1 MNNNYSYPMF
11 ESWNRDEVLTMMNL
25 YTSVEKAYEDKN
37 GVDRNLIINLYNN
50 FRSINPS
57 KMEQK
62 QLDRDFYLISGY
74 SLYKT
79 WQAAKNNKSKNVRMN

>member
-11 ESWNRDEVLTMMNL
+11 ESWNRHEVLTMMDL

-37 GVDRNLIINLYNN
+37 GVAKNLIIKLYDE
-50 FRSINPS
+50 FESINPS

-62 QLDRDFYLISGY
+62 QLDRDFYKMSGY

-79 WQAAKNNKSKNVRMN
+79 WQAANNNKSKNVRMN